1 MEFSILLPAFAAGI
15 IVLLSHVPLGKEV
28 LSRGII
34 FIDLAI
40 AQFAGLGLILAN
52 YLGFETHNIELQV
65 FALLGALSGAI
76 LLGLTER
83 FLSSHQE
90 AGIGILFVLAAT
102 ASLLL
107 IANNPHGGEQLQNL
121 LVGQILW
128 VEWSQLIPAML
139 VAILVIAISLKYP
152 QFFKTKWFYLLFAVA
167 ITQSVQLIGVYLV
180 FATLIVPALAGIK
193 LGFKQAISVPIALGV
208 ASYGIGLALSSI
220 LDLPSGAVIVWVMV
234 IVSLVLIISPPNRA
248 PR

>member
-1 MEFSILLPAFAAGI
+1 LEFSILLPAFAAGI

-128 VEWSQLIPAML
+128 VEWSQLIPAM
-139 VAILVIAISLKYP
+139 
-152 QFFKTKWFYLLFAVA
+152 
-167 ITQSVQLIGVYLV
+167 
-180 FATLIVPALAGIK
+180 
-193 LGFKQAISVPIALGV
+193 
-208 ASYGIGLALSSI
+208 
-220 LDLPSGAVIVWVMV
+220 
-234 IVSLVLIISPPNRA
+234 
-248 PR
+248 